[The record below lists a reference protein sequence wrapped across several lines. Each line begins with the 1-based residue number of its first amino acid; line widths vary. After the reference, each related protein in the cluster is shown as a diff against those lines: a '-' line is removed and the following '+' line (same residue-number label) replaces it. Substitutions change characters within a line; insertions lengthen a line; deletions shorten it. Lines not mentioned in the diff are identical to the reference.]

1 MSECVCLSECDY
13 CPSAEDNKFPELLYE
28 IALLP
33 TLSLSFLLPTLRIH
47 CLCKKQTNF
56 WDTIV
61 GLTFY
66 LQAKYALIMKINDYI
81 ENKQLTKQ
89 PNQRIK
95 QINNYT
101 MAILLLVYYSY
112 YSTIVTFDIVEYPIL
127 IIGHLIYQVQFK

>member
-1 MSECVCLSECDY
+1 MYCLTKYEIIQNYTPQYIKGSEVYVCMYVCLSECDY
-13 CPSAEDNKFPELLYE
+13 CHSAEDNKFPELLYE
-28 IALLP
+28 IV
-33 TLSLSFLLPTLRIH
+33 LLPTLRIH

-66 LQAKYALIMKINDYI
+66 LQAKYAIIMKINDYT

-101 MAILLLVYYSY
+101 TAILLLA
-112 YSTIVTFDIVEYPIL
+112 
-127 IIGHLIYQVQFK
+127 